1 MKSNNSQ
8 TPKKTK
14 KSHKFRNAMLAILF
28 VALVGA
34 ASVVV
39 TWAAASATGFTS
51 VTNVLNSTTPVTVA
65 VDRAYY
71 VENSEYEPHSVLSDT
86 IKAKNTST
94 EITATT
100 ESSHD
105 EWVGLK
111 LTYTVTFPKTVYAGR
126 TGGVTICPYFTRT
139 GEQDPITCIYNSY
152 DDFVTAMAQV
162 STSATA
168 FENGEFSPTPNGFN
182 TEYWEAYDSTN
193 DFFIYKSTIA
203 PQNTTPNALFNYVAV
218 NDHQKSE
225 YDLYPDN
232 ETGTEM
238 SGTMLLYP
246 ISVSNSQTYN
256 SEGTLVDAATLAN
269 AGGADLADC
278 VYVASLPTFNIQVT
292 AYAVQADG
300 LDLAAAKEALH
311 DIAFAS

>member
-65 VDRAYY
+65 VDRDYY

-126 TGGVTICPYFTRT
+126 SGGVTICPYFTRT
-139 GEQDPITCIYNSY
+139 DDPVTCIYNSY

-168 FENGEFSPTPNGFN
+168 FENNAFDPLPDGFN
-182 TEYWEAYDSTN
+182 TMYWEAYDDTK
-193 DFFIYKSTIA
+193 DFFIYKSTVA
-203 PQNTTPNALFNYVAV
+203 PQTTTPQALFNYVAV

-225 YDLYPDN
+225 YDFYPDN
-232 ETGTEM
+232 ESGTEK
-238 SGTMLLYP
+238 SGTMSLYP
-246 ISVSNSQTYN
+246 ISVINSQTYN

-269 AGGADLADC
+269 AGGADLANY

-300 LDLAAAKEALH
+300 LDLAAAKTALH
-311 DIAFAS
+311 DIAFES